1 MVGTSNQSVP
11 GMAIPSCLEA
21 PMGVCKASQSASI
34 PASASWLEKTLKEPP
49 VKCYEAKNLVV
60 SSNKPDLLGGLEYLF
75 FFHIL
80 GIVIPTDQ
88 YFSLRTTHK
97 ADGFFISLIHKADG
111 SATWFSPG
119 TRNHENHG
127 NHGNHCCFC
136 IQTALVGDPQVT
148 GFQSPEDPRSYLKS

>member
-49 VKCYEAKNLVV
+49 VKCYEAKNLVL
-60 SSNKPDLLGGLEYLF
+60 SSNKPDLLGGLEHLF

-88 YFSLRTTHK
+88 YFSLRTHK
-97 ADGFFISLIHKADG
+97 ADGFFISLIRPRVQPPG
-111 SATWFSPG
+111 SVLEHG
-119 TRNHENHG
+119 TTRTMG
-127 NHGNHCCFC
+127 IMGT
-136 IQTALVGDPQVT
+136 IVVSVSQQRL
-148 GFQSPEDPRSYLKS
+148 